1 MIDLGLRVQHV
12 AIEMTFEKVN
22 NYRKRKSFCAKKNVF
37 CNFVL

>member
-22 NYRKRKSFCAKKNVF
+22 NNRKRKSFCAKKNVF
-37 CNFVL
+37 L